1 LKKKL
6 LEIGQKMFKHSV
18 QRVSICILHW
28 NFWENRSF
36 FVCRLK
42 WLFCKKKCLW
52 EEKYLHSWNR
62 KNLNSSRFF
71 WLKNVSEVLK
81 PLNKVNLAFC
91 MFVKLKNRGGQ
102 RTFGRGLLY
111 DSWSIFINF
120 KNYWIWNC
128 SIFLKS

>member
-1 LKKKL
+1 LKK
-6 LEIGQKMFKHSV
+6 
-18 QRVSICILHW
+18 
-28 NFWENRSF
+28 NFL
-36 FVCRLK
+36 RLD
-42 WLFCKKKCLW
+42 KKCSSTLCR
-52 EEKYLHSWNR
+52 EFQFAYCIGTFEKIDHFLFVGWNGFFAKKMSLGR
-62 KNLNSSRFF
+62 KISSFLKQKKLQFFTFF